1 MDALKQ
7 KGGSELAS
15 SVERTSSPRECVL
28 LSPKVRLEL
37 TVRLAQHAGRI
48 VTMLP
53 STPQVEAVYLNE
65 ETGILA
71 GLIGLPVDTPA
82 LEPVSAAEVDGLVSK
97 PPQTSS
103 TDSTP
108 LPKDPHTILIDQ
120 TTLDPTAAVSVA
132 ARIRDETGGRAL
144 MLDAPVSGGTLRS
157 PYACDSQLTRQ
168 VL

>member
-1 MDALKQ
+1 M
-7 KGGSELAS
+7 S
-15 SVERTSSPRECVL
+15 
-28 LSPKVRLEL
+28 LEL

-71 GLIGLPVDTPA
+71 GLIGLPDDTPA

-144 MLDAPVSGGTLRS
+144 MLDAPVSGGMPAPARGRS
-157 PYACDSQLTRQ
+157 SKLIRQ